1 MWALL
6 IFVLLLIVSG
16 LFILAYA
23 YVKIGILKYYL
34 MYGMALF
41 TFIVWNTRR
50 NKKFGKEL
58 HIHHYDLALILM
70 SFDSYQS
77 PYASIVHAFCHGFF
91 IEGGARWGFDP
102 AWENDNALSQ
112 KRRKKILLEYKQSA
126 VRRLNHAASND
137 TEC

>member
-6 IFVLLLIVSG
+6 IAILFLIVSI
-16 LFILAYA
+16 LFILAHA

-34 MYGMALF
+34 MYGVALF
-41 TFIVWNTRR
+41 TFMVWNTRR

-70 SFDSYQS
+70 SFNSYQS

-91 IEGGARWGFDP
+91 IEGGARWGFD
-102 AWENDNALSQ
+102 ATWTYGDDDLSQ
-112 KRRKKILLEYKQSA
+112 KRRKKILLE
-126 VRRLNHAASND
+126 
-137 TEC
+137 